1 MERTTTNTRLIHAAP
16 EVVYEAFTNPG
27 ALAEWLA
34 PQGMTGK
41 VHDFDLYVGGGYKM
55 SLFYTGKEYA
65 DAGKSNTNEDRFTA
79 RFIEL
84 SPNSKIVQAINFDTD
99 TPEYAGEMIM
109 DVTLAREGDDTK
121 VTIVFR
127 NIPTGI
133 ALEDNEAGTDMSLEK
148 LAKYV
153 EQ

>member
-1 MERTTTNTRLIHAAP
+1 
-16 EVVYEAFTNPG
+16 
-27 ALAEWLA
+27 
-34 PQGMTGK
+34 
-41 VHDFDLYVGGGYKM
+41 M

-84 SPNSKIVQAINFDTD
+84 SPNSKIVKAINFDTD

-109 DVTLAREGDDTK
+109 DVTLSREGDDTK

-133 ALEDNEAGTDMSLEK
+133 ALEDNEAGTDMSLAK